1 MYANGH
7 GVPEDNVLAY
17 MWWSIAITNEGLRY
31 PQVCINAGIRTDCEG
46 HYSSEEIKG
55 VKDAMEGIKILEKKM
70 TPQQIEEAEKMAMKW
85 KRKTPDPL
93 LP

>member
-1 MYANGH
+1 MPTDMEFAH
-7 GVPEDNVLAY
+7 
-17 MWWSIAITNEGLRY
+17 MWWSIASTNEELRY
-31 PQVCINAGIRTDCEG
+31 HQVCINAGIRTDCEG
-46 HYSSEEIKG
+46 QYSPGEIKG
-55 VKDAMEGIKILEKKM
+55 IKDAMEGIKILEKKM

>member
-1 MYANGH
+1 MYANGY

-17 MWWSIAITNEGLRY
+17 MWWSIASTNEELRY
-31 PQVCINAGIRTDCEG
+31 HQVCINAGIRTDCEG
-46 HYSSEEIKG
+46 QYSSEEIKG

-70 TPQQIEEAEKMAMKW
+70 TPQQIEKAVAMAMKW
-85 KRKTPDPL
+85 KRKTPDEL

>member
-1 MYANGH
+1 
-7 GVPEDNVLAY
+7 
-17 MWWSIAITNEGLRY
+17 
-31 PQVCINAGIRTDCEG
+31 
-46 HYSSEEIKG
+46 
-55 VKDAMEGIKILEKKM
+55 MEGIKILEKKM